1 MYFLNILLP
10 YSVCSLPGYST
21 EYTEY
26 LTNLQKNIHIS
37 PRHPPYSNPSTPSF
51 FLIAKFH
58 FSNLQPFHFFQK
70 FNHGLS
76 IGRRNT

>member
-1 MYFLNILLP
+1 MFAHCP
-10 YSVCSLPGYST
+10 PVTVPS
-21 EYTEY
+21 TEY